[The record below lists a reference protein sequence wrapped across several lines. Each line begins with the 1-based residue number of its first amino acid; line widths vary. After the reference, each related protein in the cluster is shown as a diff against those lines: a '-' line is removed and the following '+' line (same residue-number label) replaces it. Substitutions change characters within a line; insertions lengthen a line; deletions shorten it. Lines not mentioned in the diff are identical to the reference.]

1 MRIVAVALSKASS
14 PRSLEGLWMWPL
26 IIGPLL
32 AAGVMVVRSYR

>member
-1 MRIVAVALSKASS
+1 MAGFGASF

-26 IIGPLL
+26 AIGSLL